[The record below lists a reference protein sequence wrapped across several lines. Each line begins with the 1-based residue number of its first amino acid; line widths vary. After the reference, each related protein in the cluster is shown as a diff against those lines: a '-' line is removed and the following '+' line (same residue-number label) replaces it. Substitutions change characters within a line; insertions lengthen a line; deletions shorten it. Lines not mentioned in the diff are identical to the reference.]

1 MIVTG
6 HFRVTWCPL
15 DGRLSQREIPEDSS
29 AEGVGGVG
37 APNPQVVSGWL
48 DGW

>member
-1 MIVTG
+1 MIVMG
-6 HFRVTWCPL
+6 HFRVTSCPL

-37 APNPQVVSGWL
+37 ALNAQVMSGLL
-48 DGW
+48 DG